1 MNAGKPILLGIDV
14 AEQGGVRDP
23 HIARGPDNAFYRA
36 WDDISRDRG
45 TFVSWVDEHIL
56 GTDDYAGYR
65 TSLGLDPVGAGRD

>member
-1 MNAGKPILLGIDV
+1 MCEVP
-14 AEQGGVRDP
+14 GGAHPSFAIGYSTR
-23 HIARGPDNAFYRA
+23 DNAFYRA

-45 TFVSWVDEHIL
+45 TFLSWVDEHIL